1 MQAKY
6 QRPVIE
12 DAAEYDALIPQAKG
26 EEILVKN
33 GGVKDTV
40 NIMTDIINRYSY
52 QTKKLAAKLAK
63 DSGYAKTKN
72 LDDLCRHIWD
82 FVYNHI
88 QYKLDEAGREQLR
101 QPARAWADRFTGVD
115 CDCYSLFIGSILT
128 NLMVTFRFRVT
139 KYQADWQ
146 HVYIIVDDFENR
158 RQYILDCV
166 LDTYNEEKPYGPN
179 GDFDP
184 SGKFDTKIKP
194 QMSGLGLPIAMLSGF
209 SGGDDIILSGE
220 EKELRDDPH
229 GVLMGILAGEDFQGF
244 EDMEGIGSTDVPKY
258 TRVAWENAHK
268 EHLRKTRNYIAKNP
282 WSVANNGG
290 ATNHIG
296 MLDYALDNWD
306 KGETAR
312 LEALDH
318 LASEEERMALEGIMG
333 EIEFDGMGSLGRKR
347 KSGGFWKKV
356 KEGLKK
362 VGKVF
367 NRYLNP
373 LAIAARNGYLLA
385 LKLNFFGMA
394 RKIYPIFMTWE
405 EAQKE
410 GLSRAFWEKK
420 QSVKPKFTKLWEEV
434 AGGKVDKLI
443 TAARKG
449 WNKKKHFKPKI
460 KAKQGVS
467 GADELFGLGLSG
479 LGLGEPTSAII
490 GASVASA
497 ATVIASVTALLK
509 KNGANDMPPND
520 ETYPE
525 DSNTADKVANV
536 ANTVA
541 DATANITNA
550 AQDSVDGLAGMIER
564 ELYPELSG
572 EEIGD
577 AELEG
582 LGSKADRQRKR
593 AERKARR
600 EQKKSQRQG
609 RRAAR
614 KNERAQKK
622 ASRGSGDG
630 GTVSDKINTA
640 VDTVQSAGGA
650 VSAANT
656 LFKNATGKEIIPGL
670 EQVVNN
676 PEEVIGEEEAQKLIE
691 NDKKMKETMSDGG
704 GMPLWGWGL
713 IGAGVL
719 GAGYAFTRPSTT
731 KSAPSKP
738 ALGLGSPKQEKQEDK
753 PRSGRKSKRKA
764 KVLNLS

>member
-1 MQAKY
+1 MEAKY

-12 DAAEYDALIPQAKG
+12 DASEYDALIPTAKG
-26 EEILVKN
+26 EEIVVRN

-40 NIMTDIINRYSY
+40 DIMTDIINRYAY
-52 QTKKLAAKLAK
+52 QTKKLSAKLAK
-63 DSGYAKTKN
+63 DSGYTKTHDLN
-72 LDDLCRHIWD
+72 DLCHHVWD

-88 QYKLDEAGREQLR
+88 QYKLDEPGREQLR

-115 CDCYSLFIGSILT
+115 CDCYSLFIGTILT
-128 NLMVTFRFRVT
+128 NLMVPFRLRVT
-139 KYQADWQ
+139 KYHADWQ
-146 HVYIIVDDFENR
+146 HVYIVVDDFANR
-158 RQYILDCV
+158 KQYIIDCV
-166 LDTYNEEKPYGPN
+166 LDQYNEEKPYGPN

-194 QMSGLGLPIAMLSGF
+194 QMNGLGLPIAMLSGTA
-209 SGGDDIILSGE
+209 GGDDFTLSGE
-220 EKELRDDPH
+220 ERELRDDPH

-244 EDMEGIGSTDVPKY
+244 EDLEGIGSADVPAF
-258 TRVAWENAHK
+258 TRIAWENAHK
-268 EHLRKTRNYIAKNP
+268 EHLRKTRNYIAKHP

-290 ATNHIG
+290 AKNHIG
-296 MLDYALDNWD
+296 MIDYALDNWD
-306 KGETAR
+306 KGEAAR
-312 LEALDH
+312 LEALDY
-318 LASEEERMALEGIMG
+318 LAGEEDRMAMEEIMG
-333 EIEFDGMGSLGRKR
+333 ELEFDGMGSLGRKR
-347 KSGGFWKKV
+347 KSGGFWKKI

-367 NRYLNP
+367 NRFLNP

-385 LKLNFFGMA
+385 LKLNFFGLA

-405 EAQKE
+405 EAQKA
-410 GLSRAFWEKK
+410 GLSKAFWEKK
-420 QSVKPKFTKLWEEV
+420 QGAKAKLTKMWEEV

-449 WNKKKHFKPKI
+449 WNKKKHFTPKI

-467 GADELFGLGLSG
+467 GVEDLYGLGLSG
-479 LGLGEPTSAII
+479 VGLGEPTSAII
-490 GASVASA
+490 GASVAAA
-497 ATVIASVTALLK
+497 ATVIATVTSLLK
-509 KNGANDMPPND
+509 KNGANDMPPED
-520 ETYPE
+520 PQYPE
-525 DSNTADKVANV
+525 DGSTADKVASV
-536 ANTVA
+536 ANSVA

-550 AQDSVDGLAGMIER
+550 AQDSVDGLAGLIDR

-572 EEIGD
+572 EEIGEV
-577 AELEG
+577 ELEG
-582 LGSKADRQRKR
+582 LGSKADRQRRR
-593 AERKARR
+593 AERKAKRQ
-600 EQKKSQRQG
+600 QKKAQRQG
-609 RRAAR
+609 RRAAK

-622 ASRGSGDG
+622 ASRNSGDG
-630 GTVSDKINTA
+630 GSVSDRISNA

-691 NDKKMKETMSDGG
+691 NDKKMKETMSEGG
-704 GMPLWGWGL
+704 GMPMWGWGL

-719 GAGYAFTRPSTT
+719 GAGYAFTRPTP
-731 KSAPSKP
+731 KAAPSKP
-738 ALGLGSPKQEKQEDK
+738 NLGLGAPNSEKAEK
-753 PRSGRKSKRKA
+753 RPSSKGKSKRKA